1 VTAAGEPTGSGR
13 DPRDRRLSE
22 DDLEAYLRLRE
33 TSFGFAGGRTEE
45 TLAAF
50 RARLPRSLGTF
61 VGGELAS
68 VVTLHT
74 FRVWVAGRE
83 VTAGG
88 YGAIATA
95 PEHRRAGHAAR
106 LMRAGLEASRD
117 GGLAW
122 NLLYPFDPA
131 FYGRYGWVTVPTTV
145 PLELPP
151 EHLPAAAPGRISRR
165 DGPATECLGPAYA
178 RFAATRSFADT
189 RTVAPWDPWE
199 DLEPEDGERLL
210 RYAGDDAFVALR
222 LRDAEGRVRLDVLD
236 LGWVD
241 AGGRDAVW
249 GLLAAFRGHVE
260 RIRVEVPWD
269 DPLAADRQRR
279 QVATG
284 GAPLMVRVAD
294 APTALGPLR
303 AVTDDD
309 APLDLPPVTVRIVD
323 PYAPWNDG
331 VWRIAPSPSGTAV
344 SRSDAAPTATV
355 DVRGL
360 ALLLAGTAAPAD
372 LRRVGWAEGDGRV
385 LAGLAALSGGRRP
398 YRSRIDTF

>member
-1 VTAAGEPTGSGR
+1 VNASHPPGGHPGAT
-13 DPRDRRLSE
+13 DRYLTE
-22 DDLEAYLRLRE
+22 DDLEGYLRLRE
-33 TSFGFAGGRTEE
+33 TSFGFPDGRTEE

-50 RARLPRSLGTF
+50 RARMPRSLGAF
-61 VGGELAS
+61 EGGELAS

-83 VTAGG
+83 VSAGG

-106 LMRAGLEASRD
+106 LMRAGLAASRD
-117 GGLAW
+117 AGLAW

-151 EHLPAAAPGRISRR
+151 EELPAAATGRIARR
-165 DGPATECLGPAYA
+165 DGPAAECLGPAYA
-178 RFAATRSFADT
+178 RFAATRTFADT
-189 RTVAPWDPWE
+189 RSVAPWDPWE
-199 DLEPEDGERLL
+199 DLEPEDGQRLL

-269 DPLAADRQRR
+269 DPLAADRLRR
-279 QVATG
+279 QVARG
-284 GAPLMVRVAD
+284 GAPLMARVAD
-294 APTALGPLR
+294 VPAALGPLR

-309 APLDLPPVTVRIVD
+309 APLDLPSVTVRVVD
-323 PYAPWNDG
+323 PYAKWNDG
-331 VWRIAPSPSGTAV
+331 VWQIVPSPSGTAV
-344 SRSDAAPTATV
+344 ALGDAAPSATV

-360 ALLLAGTAAPAD
+360 TLLLAGAAAPAG
-372 LRRVGWAEGDGRV
+372 LRRVGWAEGDGRA
-385 LAGLAALSGGRRP
+385 LAVLAALSGGRRP